1 MLYYLICKSTNRHL
15 NAIFYWKLAQL
26 LMGGII
32 VEKLR
37 NKLWRIFSYA
47 DNMVTTPKQ
56 ATRSTSCNI
65 APVLLFRFIISYI
78 FLYNVVLFLFGW
90 FHFWWRKKV
99 WVQVI
104 SVRWVI
110 QNIGLLI
117 YIYCVPQTITLIFLH
132 CTVIF
137 FNEIIFLVLNF
148 MLAVIMSKFGVH
160 LINGQ

>member
-1 MLYYLICKSTNRHL
+1 MCHL
-15 NAIFYWKLAQL
+15 NVIFDWKWSQL
-26 LMGGII
+26 IIGGII

-78 FLYNVVLFLFGW
+78 FLYNVVLLLFGW

-117 YIYCVPQTITLIFLH
+117 YIYCVPQTITLTFLH

-137 FNEIIFLVLNF
+137 FNETIFLVLNF